1 MALDRRQSVVL
12 ESVRRFLRRSAY
24 SHLIKLLAKA
34 RPQDFPSIYE
44 ALPDREG
51 MQIFRL
57 LAQRRPELGADLLV
71 ELPHGEAPAVV
82 RKLGPALSAELL
94 AHCAEDDT
102 ADVLAALEEEER
114 QALLE
119 AMRPEDKLAVEKLLL
134 FDEETAGRIM
144 TTDVFALHEDTTVGD
159 AITELQ
165 AREDVEMAFYLYVVD
180 ERRHLVGVL
189 SLRQLL
195 LHPPETRIGSI
206 MNTDLLVVRADAD
219 QEEVARVATKY
230 DLIGVPVVDDQG
242 RLAGMVTID
251 DVIDVMREEATED
264 IFRMAGTSEAE
275 RVEPS
280 IVKSARVRS
289 PWLLATFVGGLLAS
303 FVIGYHEEAIQS
315 VALLAAFLPIV
326 LGMAGSAGN
335 QTATVMIRGLATGR
349 IHQGM
354 FMEALWRESGVAVL
368 LGLLYGVLLGLG
380 SWVLAIVFATDV
392 LGWWAPAVI
401 GLSLTV
407 SMLISTTIGAVFP
420 LVLERIGGD
429 PAVSTTPFVTTATDV
444 FGSLTYLGLVTW
456 LLF

>member
-1 MALDRRQSVVL
+1 MALDRRQSVVV
-12 ESVRRFLRRSAY
+12 ESVRRFLRRSAFQ
-24 SHLIKLLAKA
+24 HLIKLLAKA
-34 RPQDFPSIYE
+34 RPQDFPALYE
-44 ALPDREG
+44 ALTEREQL
-51 MQIFRL
+51 QIFRL
-57 LAQRRPELGADLLV
+57 LAERRPELGADLLV
-71 ELPHGEAPAVV
+71 ELSHGE
-82 RKLGPALSAELL
+82 GPALIRSLGPQVSAKLL
-94 AHCAEDDT
+94 GHCAEDDN
-102 ADVLAALEEEER
+102 ADILAALEDDER
-114 QALLE
+114 EALLE
-119 AMRPEDKLAVEKLLL
+119 AMRPEDKVGVERLLL
-134 FDEETAGRIM
+134 FEEETAGRIM

-159 AITELQ
+159 AIADLQ

-180 ERRHLVGVL
+180 DRRHLVGVM

-195 LHPPETRIGSI
+195 LHPPETRLGSI
-206 MNTDLLVVRADAD
+206 MNADLLVVRTDAD

-264 IFRMAGTSEAE
+264 IFKMAGTSEAE

-303 FVIGYHEEAIQS
+303 FVIGYHEEAIKN

-335 QTATVMIRGLATGR
+335 QTATVIIRGLATGR

-354 FMEALWRESGVAVL
+354 FLAAFWRESGVAVL
-368 LGLLYGVLLGLG
+368 LGLFYGALLGLG
-380 SWVLAIVFATDV
+380 SWLLSLLFHTPVLA
-392 LGWWAPAVI
+392 WWVPAVI

-407 SMLISTTIGAVFP
+407 SMLIATTIGAVFP
-420 LVLERIGGD
+420 LVLHRIGGD
-429 PAVSTTPFVTTATDV
+429 PAVSTTPFVTTVTDV
-444 FGSLTYLGLVTW
+444 LGSLTYLGLTAW
-456 LLF
+456 ALF